1 MRGVSKTYSIVECFV
16 ITGLELVRRD
26 ILYTLASAAWR
37 GRLRTGVVG
46 FNAGRQRSQ
55 VWVRKCSHLYQY
67 RPHPRPTHVEPIF
80 RGGVINHYCPII
92 AETVTFL
99 LLCGRTPEE
108 RWFRKETFRRT
119 RITIDRDLN
128 IWRNDLF
135 LSLIKRNCFGFW
147 VMMSHFDVIH
157 YDSSTSSVSQLDQ
170 NVINELVWHLPWIL
184 VWSLLCNCI

>member
-1 MRGVSKTYSIVECFV
+1 MRGISETYNIVECFV
-16 ITGLELVRRD
+16 FTGLELARHSLYSCVRSVER
-26 ILYTLASAAWR
+26 
-37 GRLRTGVVG
+37 RLRTRVVG

-92 AETVTFL
+92 AETVNFL

-108 RWFRKETFRRT
+108 GWFRKETFRRT

-147 VMMSHFDVIH
+147 VMMSHSDIIH
-157 YDSSTSSVSQLDQ
+157 YDSSTSSVFQLDQ

-184 VWSLLCNCI
+184 FWSLLCNCI